1 MVAMDQRVFQG
12 KENLI
17 ECIAL
22 LTLQSDSEALKVES
36 IHILTQEATKGGA
49 AYKIKVLAALLE
61 ICENIKIDSRTQVQG
76 KYNTVYDIQ
85 YIIETTVDCV
95 VELLG
100 NPLKCLETEALL
112 DLMTKWDA
120 INAQTRENI
129 SSKLS

>member
-1 MVAMDQRVFQG
+1 MRIQGVKGLKAAAETNQLEPRRVLPEVMVAMDQRVFQG

-61 ICENIKIDSRTQVQG
+61 ICQNIKIDSRTQVQG
-76 KYNTVYDIQ
+76 KYNTVHIYSISLK
-85 YIIETTVDCV
+85 
-95 VELLG
+95 LL
-100 NPLKCLETEALL
+100 
-112 DLMTKWDA
+112 
-120 INAQTRENI
+120 
-129 SSKLS
+129 